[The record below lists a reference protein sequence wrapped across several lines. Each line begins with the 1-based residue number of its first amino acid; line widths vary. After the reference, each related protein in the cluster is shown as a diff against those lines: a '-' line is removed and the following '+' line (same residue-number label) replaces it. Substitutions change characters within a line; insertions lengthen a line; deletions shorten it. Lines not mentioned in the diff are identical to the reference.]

1 LTVSVHLCEEIAA
14 VRKKIQRIAKQKLLV
29 LDETHCRLSE
39 VPTHSVVLPG
49 ESPTVT
55 VTDTGAYAARIDMIG
70 CIHTSGAL
78 PAFTLT
84 PVQRQ
89 QEGVRG
95 LTTNQLIRYIADT
108 LGPAVRALGQ
118 SSFVLILDN
127 SRIHNRR
134 RIIDEFSTAGVVIED
149 IMYLPAQ
156 AAKRLS
162 PLDNA
167 LFHDWKERVRT
178 HCPLSLRRIPG
189 IMTREFEGISKAQ
202 IEAHYRHCGFIRGC
216 SAYFD
221 CPQPSVHKH
230 SS

>member
-1 LTVSVHLCEEIAA
+1 M
-14 VRKKIQRIAKQKLLV
+14 VRKKVQRIAKQKLLV

-95 LTTNQLIRYIADT
+95 LTTNQLIRYVADT

-149 IMYLPAQ
+149 IMYCTYLHRPPKAVASRQ
-156 AAKRLS
+156 RSVPRLERASSHALS
-162 PLDNA
+162 P
-167 LFHDWKERVRT
+167 
-178 HCPLSLRRIPG
+178 I
-189 IMTREFEGISKAQ
+189 
-202 IEAHYRHCGFIRGC
+202 IEEDSRHYDSRIRGNQQGSNRGTLQALWLHPWVFC
-216 SAYFD
+216 IL
-221 CPQPSVHKH
+221 
-230 SS
+230 

>member
-1 LTVSVHLCEEIAA
+1 MLLSDVLTSVAGSNDWLTLQVGE
-14 VRKKIQRIAKQKLLV
+14 KKIQRIAKQKLLV

-84 PVQRQ
+84 PAQRQ

-108 LGPAVRALGQ
+108 LG
-118 SSFVLILDN
+118 
-127 SRIHNRR
+127 
-134 RIIDEFSTAGVVIED
+134 
-149 IMYLPAQ
+149 
-156 AAKRLS
+156 
-162 PLDNA
+162 
-167 LFHDWKERVRT
+167 
-178 HCPLSLRRIPG
+178 C
-189 IMTREFEGISKAQ
+189 
-202 IEAHYRHCGFIRGC
+202 
-216 SAYFD
+216 
-221 CPQPSVHKH
+221 
-230 SS
+230 

>member
-1 LTVSVHLCEEIAA
+1 LTGSVHLREEIAV

-95 LTTNQLIRYIADT
+95 LTTNQLIHYIADT

-149 IMYLPAQ
+149 IMYIPAQ
-156 AAKRLS
+156 TASRQRSVPRL
-162 PLDNA
+162 
-167 LFHDWKERVRT
+167 ERASSHAR
-178 HCPLSLRRIPG
+178 PLSLRRIPG

-202 IEAHYRHCGFIRGC
+202 IEAHYRHCGFMRGC
-216 SAYFD
+216 SAYF
-221 CPQPSVHKH
+221 CWNIYGQHT
-230 SS
+230 